1 MQRLIVKA
9 LAGILAIGL
18 ITAAT
23 AGAASLITGADIQN
37 GSVTGKDI
45 KKGGVKLSDLSG
57 KAKASLAGVP
67 GPGGPAGPAGAQ
79 GPVGPEGAPGSA
91 DRYAEVRDTGLLSDD
106 VHKNVTD
113 DMISHDAD
121 TGVYCLTFPAES
133 LPLAGAANAVLS
145 DDVIVSLQIETGGG
159 MSDCPPAA
167 TVKVITFDVSA
178 GARADRAFRLMLEDD

>member
-1 MQRLIVKA
+1 
-9 LAGILAIGL
+9 
-18 ITAAT
+18 
-23 AGAASLITGADIQN
+23 
-37 GSVTGKDI
+37 
-45 KKGGVKLSDLSG
+45 
-57 KAKASLAGVP
+57 
-67 GPGGPAGPAGAQ
+67 
-79 GPVGPEGAPGSA
+79 
-91 DRYAEVRDTGLLSDD
+91 
-106 VHKNVTD
+106 
-113 DMISHDAD
+113 MISHDAD